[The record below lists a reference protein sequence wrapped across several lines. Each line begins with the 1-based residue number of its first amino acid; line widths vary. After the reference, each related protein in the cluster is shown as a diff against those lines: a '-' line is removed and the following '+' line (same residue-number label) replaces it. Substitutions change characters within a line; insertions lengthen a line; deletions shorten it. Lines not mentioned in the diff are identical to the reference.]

1 MDIRQDTLVEV
12 ISQVPIFS
20 KLQPGDVD
28 WLAGMLQPVVYHDGD
43 LVFQMGDDAD
53 AFYVIYEGSAVLS
66 FDDGNTENQLA
77 ILGRSDFFGAE
88 ALLFDDPRYYQ
99 VVARGYTVLLRLD
112 VAYYIHLFDKL
123 PGIEAMLDV
132 SIQSRQ
138 LSMEV
143 SLPWLHEDEYVHVM
157 MRRHPAILWSRLI
170 IPFLFAVGVGLLA
183 ALTQGV
189 WLPER
194 IYGWIGLAIG
204 LPVSIIWLIWTYYDW
219 RNDYFIVTNKRVV
232 WIEKIALIYE
242 SRQEAPLRT
251 IMSVGIHRTRMGT
264 LFGFGDVVV
273 TTYVGTIRLGEIAHS
288 QTTATL
294 IESYWHRS
302 ESSNRREEAEMMA
315 RMLQEKLDLPL
326 LDEVEFSDDVSTSSQ
341 EAMTSEFITE
351 TKEPGFFAWLLSDFL
366 RLRSEQDGVI
376 TYRKHWFVL
385 VEHMWLPALLM
396 ALAIMAF
403 ILRMSGYLSF
413 IPITVGI
420 AVVFLFMFVVFL
432 WMIYVYV
439 DWRNDLFIVT
449 LDQIIDL
456 DRKPLGK
463 VRRRSAPLE
472 NVLSIEYERLGLWGY
487 LFNYGTVY
495 IIVGNMRLSFD
506 HVYHPSEVQED
517 IFYRMGERL
526 EKVRQFE
533 IDAERERVSEWIA
546 SYHRKVAATRD
557 RTQPG
562 LRRKGR
568 TF

>member
-20 KLQPGDVD
+20 KLPPGDVEG
-28 WLAGMLQPVVYHDGD
+28 LAEIFQPVVFHDGD
-43 LVFQMGDDAD
+43 LVFEIGDDAD
-53 AFYVIYEGSAVLS
+53 AFYVIYEGGAVLS
-66 FDDGNTENQLA
+66 YDDGYAENQLA
-77 ILGRSDFFGAE
+77 LLGSSDFFGEE
-88 ALLFDDPRYYQ
+88 ALLYDDPRYYR
-99 VVARGYTVLLRLD
+99 VVARGYTVLLKLGFENYLHLLD
-112 VAYYIHLFDKL
+112 VF
-123 PGIEAMLDV
+123 PSIETMLDV

-183 ALTQGV
+183 ALTQWV

-194 IYGWIGLAIG
+194 IYGWVGLAIG
-204 LPVSIIWLIWTYYDW
+204 LPVSLIWLIWSYFDW

-232 WIEKIALIYE
+232 WIEKIAFIYE

-288 QTTATL
+288 ETTATL

-315 RMLQEKLDLPL
+315 RKLQEKLDLPL
-326 LDEVEFSDDVSTSSQ
+326 LDEVDFSDEVSPSSQ
-341 EAMTSEFITE
+341 EVITSDFVSQ
-351 TKEPGFFAWLLSDFL
+351 TKEPGFFAWLFSDFI
-366 RLRSEQDGVI
+366 RLRYEQDGAI

-385 VEHMWLPALLM
+385 IEHMWLPAMLM
-396 ALAIMAF
+396 VLAITAF
-403 ILRMSGYLSF
+403 MLRLSGYLAF
-413 IPITVGI
+413 IPVTAGI

-449 LDQIIDL
+449 LDQIIDF

>member
-1 MDIRQDTLVEV
+1 MDIRQDKLIEV
-12 ISQVPIFS
+12 LSQVAIFA
-20 KLQPGDVD
+20 KLHPGDVD
-28 WLAGMLQPVVYHDGD
+28 WLAGMFQPVVFQDGD
-43 LVFQMGDDAD
+43 LIFDISDDPN
-53 AFYVIYEGSAVLS
+53 AFYVIYEGETVLS
-66 FDDGNTENQLA
+66 FDDDSMVRFLA
-77 ILGRSDFFGAE
+77 KLGISDFFGEE
-88 ALLFDDPRYYQ
+88 ALLYDDPRYYQ
-99 VVARGYTVLLRLD
+99 AVASGYTVLLRLD
-112 VAYYIHLFDKL
+112 VDHFLNIMDEL
-123 PGIEAMLDV
+123 PDIEAMFDV
-132 SIQSRQ
+132 CIQSRR
-138 LSMEV
+138 LSTQV

-157 MRRHPAILWSRLI
+157 MRRHPAILWSRLL
-170 IPFLFAVGVGLLA
+170 IPLLFAVGLGLLA
-183 ALTQGV
+183 VLMQWV
-189 WLPER
+189 WLPEN
-194 IYGWIGLAIG
+194 IYGWVTFAIG
-204 LPVSIIWLIWTYYDW
+204 LPASLIWLVWSYFDW

-232 WIEKIALIYE
+232 WIEKIVFIYE

-251 IMSVGIHRTRMGT
+251 IMSVGIHRTRART
-264 LFGFGDVVV
+264 LLGYGDVVV
-273 TTYVGTIRLGEIAHS
+273 TTYVGTIRLGEIAHTE
-288 QTTATL
+288 TTVTL

-315 RMLQEKLDLPL
+315 RKLQEKLDLPL
-326 LDEVEFSDDVSTSSQ
+326 IEEAGFVEEGTHRTQERATSD
-341 EAMTSEFITE
+341 FISE
-351 TKEPGFFAWLLSDFL
+351 TKEPGFFTWLFSDFI
-366 RLRSEQDGVI
+366 RLRYEQDGAI

-385 VEHMWLPALLM
+385 IEHMWLPALLM
-396 ALAIMAF
+396 LLAIAGLA
-403 ILRMSGYLSF
+403 IRLSGRLTF
-413 IPITVGI
+413 IPITAGM
-420 AVVFLFMFVVFL
+420 AVVILFMFVVFL

-546 SYHRKVAATRD
+546 SYHRSIAATRD
-557 RTQPG
+557 KTHHG
-562 LRRKGR
+562 LRRKGQSQ
-568 TF
+568 